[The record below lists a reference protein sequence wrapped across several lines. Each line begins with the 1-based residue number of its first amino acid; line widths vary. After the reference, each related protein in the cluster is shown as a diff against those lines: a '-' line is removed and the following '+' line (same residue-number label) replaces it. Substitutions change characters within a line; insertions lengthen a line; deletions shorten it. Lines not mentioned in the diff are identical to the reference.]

1 MLVLRR
7 RLVDLHSRRIA
18 PAEVRVEGGAIR
30 SITHL
35 GERAS
40 VDPGFL
46 LPGFVDAHVHVES
59 SMLAPREFARA
70 AARHGTVATVSDP
83 HEIANVLGEPGIEF
97 MLGEGARAC
106 LPIAFGVPSCVP
118 ATPFETAGATLDS
131 QAVARLLADPRLTYL
146 SEMMNY
152 PGVLAG
158 DPEVLAK
165 IAAARRVG
173 KPVDGH
179 APGVMGE
186 DARRYAAAG
195 ITTVH
200 ECFTLAEALDQIAA
214 GMKVLMREGSAAR
227 NLDDLLPLFAT
238 HPAWLMFSTDDSH
251 PEDLLRGHVDRLVAR
266 AVDRGCDLFDVLRA
280 ACVHPVEHYR
290 LPVGLLREGDRAD
303 FIVVDDLR
311 SFRVRET
318 FVAGTPVARDG
329 CSLVGF
335 APPAS
340 RPNRIRDARIAPA
353 SLAVAAPAV
362 DRATARVRAILVED
376 GQLVTGSTEV
386 ALAVRD
392 GVVEPDPA
400 KDCILL
406 AVCNRYLDRPP
417 AVAFVRGLGIRE
429 GAIAASVSHDS
440 HHVVAAGAD
449 RASLARAI
457 DAVFAAR
464 GGLAVLHR
472 GGLDVLPLPIAGLMS
487 DRPIEE
493 VGPASERLTALARS
507 LGSPLRSPL
516 MMLSFLSLLVI
527 PSLKLGDRG
536 LFDCRSQRFVP
547 VVLPA

>member
-1 MLVLRR
+1 MPVLRR
-7 RLVDLHSRRIA
+7 RLVDLHARRIS
-18 PAEVRVEGGAIR
+18 PAEVRVDRGIIR
-30 SITHL
+30 SITPL
-35 GERAS
+35 GDAAA
-40 VDPGFL
+40 VDEGFL

-131 QAVARLLADPRLTYL
+131 KAVARLLADPRLTYL

-165 IAAARRVG
+165 IAAARRIG
-173 KPVDGH
+173 KPIDGH
-179 APGVMGE
+179 APGLMGE

-195 ITTVH
+195 ITTDH
-200 ECFTLAEALDQIAA
+200 ECFSLAEGLDQIAV

-227 NLDDLLPLFAT
+227 NLDVLLPLLGT
-238 HPAWLMFSTDDSH
+238 HPASLMFCTDDCH

-266 AVDRGCDLFDVLRA
+266 AVAHGGDLFDVLRA

-303 FIVVDDLR
+303 FIVVEDLR

-318 FVAGTPVARDG
+318 VIAGTPVARDG
-329 CSLVGF
+329 RSLVEF

-340 RPNRIRDARIAPA
+340 TPNRMREARIPPE
-353 SLAVAAPAV
+353 SLAVAAPPG
-362 DRATARVRAILVED
+362 DRATARVRAIDVED
-376 GQLVTGSTEV
+376 GQLVTGSCEV
-386 ALAVRD
+386 VLAARN
-392 GVVEPDPA
+392 GVVEPDPS

-406 AVCNRYLDRPP
+406 AVCNRHVEQPP
-417 AVAFVRGLGIRE
+417 AVGFVRGMGIRE

-493 VGPASERLTALARS
+493 VGADSERLTALARS
-507 LGSPLRSPL
+507 IGSPLRSPL
-516 MMLSFLSLLVI
+516 MTLSFLSLLVI
-527 PSLKLGDRG
+527 PALKLGDRG
-536 LFDCRSQRFVP
+536 LFDCRAQRFVP